1 MARALLT
8 YVQPNCHELGTE
20 VFTDKP
26 KIPLLFT
33 DKRQIRESLFSAS
46 CLLITL
52 SKNLQRLLKLLYFFA
67 VSTLPASH

>member
-33 DKRQIRESLFSAS
+33 DKRQTRIP
-46 CLLITL
+46 LLCIMPL
-52 SKNLQRLLKLLYFFA
+52 DHFE
-67 VSTLPASH
+67 